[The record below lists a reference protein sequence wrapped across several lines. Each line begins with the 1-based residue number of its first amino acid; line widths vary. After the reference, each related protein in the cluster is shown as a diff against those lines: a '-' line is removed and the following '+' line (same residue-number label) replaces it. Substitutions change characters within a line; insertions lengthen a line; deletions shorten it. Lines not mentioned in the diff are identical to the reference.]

1 MTVKELK
8 NLLKKCD
15 DENMVKIKVKH
26 FSVKAEEII
35 DETIE
40 EPVEAIQQ
48 IFLGNQDN
56 DTFMLS
62 ITLYED

>member
-15 DENMVKIKVKH
+15 DEDMVKIKVRY
-26 FSVKAEEII
+26 FSNETGEII

-40 EPVEAIQQ
+40 EPEEAIKR
-48 IFLGNQDN
+48 IFLNNQDN

>member
-15 DENMVKIKVKH
+15 DENIVKVKAKH
-26 FSVKAEEII
+26 FSNEAGIII

-40 EPVEAIQQ
+40 EPDEVIQQ
-48 IFLGNQDN
+48 MFLENQDEN
-56 DTFMLS
+56 AFMLC

>member
-1 MTVKELK
+1 MTVNELK

-40 EPVEAIQQ
+40 EPKEATHQ
-48 IFLGNQDN
+48 IFLENQDN
-56 DTFMLS
+56 DTFMLN